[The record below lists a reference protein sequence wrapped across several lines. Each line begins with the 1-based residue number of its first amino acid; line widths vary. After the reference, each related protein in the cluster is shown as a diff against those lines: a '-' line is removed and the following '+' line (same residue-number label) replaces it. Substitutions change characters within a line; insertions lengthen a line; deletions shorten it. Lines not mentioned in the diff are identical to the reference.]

1 MFGMELSIFEN
12 NKLEGSSNYY
22 MWKFIIQSILEKNN
36 LWEIIEPL
44 GNILVKIN
52 KSRSITETTF

>member
-12 NKLEGSSNYY
+12 NKLEGSPNYY
-22 MWKFIIQSILEKNN
+22 MWKFIIQSILEKKD

-44 GNILVKIN
+44 GNILVKVN
-52 KSRSITETTF
+52 KSRSITETIF

>member
-22 MWKFIIQSILEKNN
+22 MWKFIIQNIFEKNN